1 MSLDKRLVSPHYWRK
16 WLLFGFV
23 FATAS
28 YGRTFAYLGI
38 QAGPFPIYVTEIVL
52 GVVLALYYWEYCI
65 FSGPRE
71 LVRSPVSLL
80 VMIYVLYGLILL
92 GADYSEHGA
101 EAVRD
106 SAMLYY
112 ALFVFVGLF
121 SIDGEKDMRT
131 LGKVLIAAGI
141 VSVWKMI
148 SGAVAGSYS
157 TSAAG
162 SGKLVGGAT
171 ALYATFSFIILCVSM
186 NYGIYRKRPLL
197 YLLAAAN
204 LVVVFFSAHRT
215 FIVVFIGVLFVH
227 LIVSVKRRGR
237 RRSVRTIR
245 STVGAILIAAV
256 IVACVPYF
264 GGIATA
270 TLQKYGRLLSLT
282 DPNTAFRIEYWNRS
296 LETWFETNP
305 LMGIGLGA
313 PADVFVRGEQRTA
326 PHNSYIT
333 VGLRTGLVGFGL
345 LVLIMLTYYAYAV
358 SIIRILQKMGSRL
371 APYAIAFLLCQ
382 VATAI
387 VAFFNIVLE
396 GPYMGSFFWLFIGLT
411 IGAIRLAQREISHKE
426 EQLAG
431 TTPAPIGAGRTRQVD
446 SG

>member
-1 MSLDKRLVSPHYWRK
+1 MSLAKRLVSPHYWRK

-52 GVVLALYYWEYCI
+52 GVVLALYYWEYCT
-65 FSGPRE
+65 FPGPRE

-92 GADYSEHGA
+92 AAGYSEHGA

-121 SIDGEKDMRT
+121 SVVGPKDMDT
-131 LGKVLIAAGI
+131 VSKVLVAAGI
-141 VSVWKMI
+141 VNVWKVI
-148 SGAVAGSYS
+148 SQVVAGSF
-157 TSAAG
+157 SARVLRTGKIVG
-162 SGKLVGGAT
+162 SAT
-171 ALYATFSFIILCVSM
+171 ALYAIFSFIILCILM
-186 NYGIYRKRPLL
+186 NHGIYRKRRLL
-197 YLLAAAN
+197 YVLAAAN

-215 FIVVFIGVLFVH
+215 FIVVLIGVLFLYV
-227 LIVSVKRRGR
+227 ITRVKRPGRGP
-237 RRSVRTIR
+237 SARTIR
-245 STVGAILIAAV
+245 SAIGAILIAIV
-256 IVACVPYF
+256 IVACVPYL

-270 TLQKYGRLLSLT
+270 TLRKYGRLLSLT
-282 DPNTAFRIEYWNRS
+282 DANTAFRIEYWKRA
-296 LETWFETNP
+296 LAIWFEDDP
-305 LMGIGLGA
+305 LMGIGLGT

-333 VGLRTGLVGFGL
+333 VGLRTGLVGFAL

-358 SIIRILQKMGSRL
+358 SRIRILQKMGSRL
-371 APYAIAFLLCQ
+371 APYAIVFLLCQ

-387 VAFFNIVLE
+387 VAFFNVVLE

-411 IGAIRLAQREISHKE
+411 IGAIRLAQRELSHK
-426 EQLAG
+426 QQPLAG
-431 TTPAPIGAGRTRQVD
+431 TTPAPIGAG
-446 SG
+446 